1 MRTAADQPTYVEAS
15 WHMRHAAILL
25 TALLLAGFNNTPA
38 TQSTNAIAAE
48 FRELV
53 RQGEVVGVQ
62 GAAGTVDRVFFEQA
76 FGRTR
81 PGGGTTVD
89 TQTQFCIGSCSK
101 PFAAV
106 CLLKLVSEGRLN
118 LDAPIDGWLPAFGR
132 LPIAGDGIATRAPTV
147 RELLSHRA
155 GIYSQK
161 ERMTRAQREAIRD
174 YSHTLNEAVEIIGK
188 QPLLAA
194 PGQRYAYSGAGY
206 CVAGRVAELVTGS
219 GFEALLQAQLGQ
231 PLGLTRTTY
240 FPDPKEPNLALGG
253 VPEGGRVVVNREAP
267 AAGGSNLRLALVGG
281 GIHSTA
287 GETLRFARLVLS
299 GGWLGKQRLL
309 PEAAWAELTRR
320 QHADQD
326 YGLDFRLVFAT
337 DGRTV
342 ERMEHGGS
350 LASAK
355 SLLVVDLKR
364 ATAGVIHWTQPTP
377 ESDPTRKHLEA
388 LMEHLLAAT
397 SSLRGL

>member
-1 MRTAADQPTYVEAS
+1 
-15 WHMRHAAILL
+15 MRHNAILF
-25 TALLLAGFNNTPA
+25 TALLLAPFHKIPTA
-38 TQSTNAIAAE
+38 QSTDAIAAE

-53 RQGEVVGVQ
+53 RQGEVIGLQ
-62 GAAGTVDRVFFEQA
+62 AAAGTVDGVFLEQA

-81 PGGGTTVD
+81 PGGGTAVD

-106 CLLKLVSEGRLN
+106 CLLKLVSDGRLD
-118 LDAPIDGWLPAFGR
+118 LDAPIDRWLPAFGR
-132 LPIAGDGIATRAPTV
+132 LPIAGDGIASRAPTV

-161 ERMTRAQREAIRD
+161 ERMTQTQREAIRD
-174 YSHTLNEAVEIIGK
+174 FSHTLKEAVDIIGK

-219 GFEALLQAQLGQ
+219 EFEALLQAQLGR
-231 PLGLTRTTY
+231 PLGLTRTTF
-240 FPDPKEPNLALGG
+240 FPDPKEPNLAFGG
-253 VPEGGRVVVNREAP
+253 VSKGGRVVVNPEAP
-267 AAGGSNLRLALVGG
+267 TAGSSKLRMALIGG

-287 GETLRFARLVLS
+287 SETLRFARLLLNR
-299 GGWLGKQRLL
+299 GWLGKDRLL
-309 PEAAWAELTRR
+309 PETVWVELTRR

-326 YGLDFRLVFAT
+326 YGLGFRLVFAT

-364 ATAGVIHWTQPTP
+364 ATAGAVHWTQPAP
-377 ESDPTRKHLEA
+377 ENDATRKRIEA
-388 LMEHLLAAT
+388 IMEHLLAAA
-397 SSLRGL
+397 SSQRGP